1 MPVTRP
7 RVYKMGD
14 PGIPADAVYI
24 GRPSPWENPYPIKTG
39 VRTRKQA
46 IEQFR
51 KYLRDNPELVRR
63 AQRELIG
70 KCVVCFC
77 HPKPCH
83 GDIWL
88 ELVNP
93 RPSLF
98 SSLIK
103 ESK

>member
-1 MPVTRP
+1 
-7 RVYKMGD
+7 MGD
-14 PGIPADAVYI
+14 PDRQANVVYI
-24 GRPSPWENPYPIKTG
+24 GRPSPWENPFPIKKG

-46 IEQFR
+46 LEQFR
-51 KYLRDNPELVRR
+51 KYLQENPDLVRR
-63 AQRELIG
+63 AKSRLAG
-70 KCVVCFC
+70 KCLVCFC
-77 HPKPCH
+77 KPKDCH